1 MRTLK
6 GEAMESYNKDVLM
19 KKFMAAHNAG
29 DTKNAKLLKNMIVK
43 QESGKTPKPKSW
55 ELKDGGLR
63 FDKLNENENY
73 IKDLKKVHKFLRG
86 EDWTGSN
93 EDLIED
99 SFEYLNSTFNN
110 ELSLIGTTNDI
121 RKMDDDTK
129 ASMNNVFNTYNNT
142 NITGEGSRPL
152 IEQVKDAA
160 SLLWAPSTYVGGRF
174 IAGGA
179 MHVGAKAGIK
189 KLLASATSSV
199 PKRSGLIAGGIVGG
213 HDAGIQL
220 GVEGQLDENKEFD
233 WQRAALSTGMGLGLG
248 AAAPIAI
255 KGAGKL
261 ISGTGQVAT
270 AGAKAITSPIQTA
283 QALKGAAIKTGGG
296 GEAAR
301 EGVAR
306 EAKEILDN
314 AVGTGGKEEAAAG
327 LNDNLNN
334 VINKGKTKFTKQY
347 DELGEIKVTQEQIKK
362 LVKNLHNKPGVSKIG
377 NLQNTVD
384 AMVGKEL
391 TPTQALRKI
400 RSTLGKES
408 NRAARGVGPNISSD
422 QVLSNFYKQ
431 SRNLFNNAA
440 KKAGKG
446 SKARQLDKD
455 YSDFLRIRA
464 DRTIINATED
474 SSAATRKLVNTISS
488 KDPHKVDEFIKQM
501 DELGRLSGDAKFG
514 RAQKENL
521 QMALHE
527 HLFTGTNAAPLKRF
541 LGDKSGIKVLQKV
554 YGDVLDKEA
563 WQGYANILEN
573 ASDHGGLGVL
583 MTRIL
588 AGGAGAFTGGPFG
601 AVGGYVA
608 VNALMKS
615 KAFQRQAM
623 KVFSNSPEKKEKGL
637 GAIAK
642 FMESKGIDAASRK
655 KIMDLL
661 VGSATIGSSVAAVKD
676 ATLPET
682 EMVKQKLKD
691 FDPSISQYF
700 E

>member
-63 FDKLNENENY
+63 FDKLNENEDY
-73 IKDLKKVHKFLRG
+73 IKDLKKVHKQLRG
-86 EDWTGSN
+86 EDWTGNN

-99 SFEYLNSTFNN
+99 SFEYFNSTLNN

-129 ASMNNVFNTYNNT
+129 ASMSNVFNIYNNT

-152 IEQVKDAA
+152 LEQAKDAA
-160 SLLWAPSTYVGGRF
+160 SLLWAPSTYAGGKF

-189 KLLASATSSV
+189 KLLAGSV
-199 PKRSGLIAGGIVGG
+199 AKRSGLVAGGIVGA
-213 HDAGIQL
+213 HDALTQV
-220 GVEGQLDENKEFD
+220 GVEGQLDEDKEFD

-301 EGVAR
+301 EGVVR

-334 VINKGKTKFTKQY
+334 VISKGKAKFTKQY
-347 DELGEIKVTQEQIKK
+347 DELGEIKVTQAQIKK
-362 LVKNLHNKPGVSKIG
+362 LVKDLHAKPGVSKIG
-377 NLQNTVD
+377 NLQNTID

-408 NRAARGVGPNISSD
+408 NRASRGVGPNISSD
-422 QVLSNFYKQ
+422 QVLNNFYKQ
-431 SRNLFNNAA
+431 SRNLFTTSA

-446 SKARQLDKD
+446 TKARQLDKD

-488 KDPHKVDEFIKQM
+488 KDPHKVDEFIDQM
-501 DELGRLSGDAKFG
+501 NQLGRLSGDAQFG

-554 YGDVLDKEA
+554 YGDVLDKQA
-563 WQGYANILEN
+563 WQGYADILEN
-573 ASDHGGLGVL
+573 SADHGGLGVL

-588 AGGAGAFTGGPFG
+588 AGGAGAFASGPFG

-615 KAFQRQAM
+615 KAFQKQAM
-623 KVFSNSPEKKEKGL
+623 KVFSNNPKKKKQGL

-642 FMESKGIDAASRK
+642 FMEAKGIDGPTRK
-655 KIMDLL
+655 KIQDLL

-682 EMVKQKLKD
+682 EMVKQKLKN

>member
-1 MRTLK
+1 MAEYSIKEL
-6 GEAMESYNKDVLM
+6 EQ
-19 KKFMAAHNAG
+19 KFMNAHNAG
-29 DTKNAKLLKNMIVK
+29 DTKAAKLLKNMIIK
-43 QESGKTPKPKSW
+43 QESGNTPKPKSW

-63 FDKLNENENY
+63 FDKLNENEDY

-86 EDWTGSN
+86 EDWTGGN

-110 ELSLIGTTNDI
+110 ELSLIGTANDI

-129 ASMNNVFNTYNNT
+129 TSMNNVFNTYNNT

-152 IEQVKDAA
+152 IEQAKDAA
-160 SLLWAPSTYVGGRF
+160 SLLWAPSTYVGGKF

-179 MHVGAKAGIK
+179 MHVGAKTGIK

-199 PKRSGLIAGGIVGG
+199 AKRSGLVAGAIVGG
-213 HDAGIQL
+213 TDAGIQL
-220 GVEGQLDENKEFD
+220 GVEGQLDEEKEFD
-233 WQRAALSTGMGLGLG
+233 WKRAALSTGMGLGLG
-248 AAAPIAI
+248 AAAPVAI
-255 KGAGKL
+255 KGVGKL
-261 ISGTGQVAT
+261 ISGTGQAVT
-270 AGAKAITSPIQTA
+270 GTAKAIASPIQSA
-283 QALKGAAIKTGGG
+283 QTLKGAAIKTAGG

-314 AVGTGGKEEAAAG
+314 AVGTGGKEEAASG
-327 LNDNLNN
+327 LNDNLNR
-334 VINKGKTKFTKQY
+334 VISKGKIKFTKQY
-347 DELGEIKVTQEQIKK
+347 DELGEIKVTQAQIKN
-362 LVKNLHNKPGVSKIG
+362 LVKSLHAKPGVSKIG
-377 NLQNTVD
+377 NLQNTID

-408 NRAARGVGPNISSD
+408 NRALRGVGPNISSD
-422 QVLSNFYKQ
+422 QVLNNFYKQ
-431 SRNLFNNAA
+431 SRNLFTASA

-446 SKARQLDKD
+446 NAAKKLDKD

-554 YGDVLDKEA
+554 YGDVMDKQA
-563 WQGYANILEN
+563 WQGYADILEN
-573 ASDHGGLGVL
+573 AADHGGLGVL

-588 AGGAGAFTGGPFG
+588 AGGAGAYTSGPFG

-608 VNALMKS
+608 INALMKS

-623 KVFSNSPEKKEKGL
+623 KVFSNNPKKKTQGL

-642 FMESKGIDAASRK
+642 IMESKGIDGPTRK
-655 KIMDLL
+655 KIQDLL
-661 VGSATIGSSVAAVKD
+661 VGSATIGGSVYATKD
-676 ATLPET
+676 VTDT

>member
-63 FDKLNENENY
+63 FDKLNENEDY
-73 IKDLKKVHKFLRG
+73 IKDLKKVHKQLRG
-86 EDWTGSN
+86 EDWTGNN

-99 SFEYLNSTFNN
+99 SFEYFNSTLNN

-129 ASMNNVFNTYNNT
+129 ASMSNVFNIYNNT

-152 IEQVKDAA
+152 LEQAKDAA
-160 SLLWAPSTYVGGRF
+160 SLLWAPSTYAGGKF

-189 KLLASATSSV
+189 KLLAGSV
-199 PKRSGLIAGGIVGG
+199 AKRSGLVAGGIVGA
-213 HDAGIQL
+213 HDALTQV
-220 GVEGQLDENKEFD
+220 GVEGQLDEDKEFD

-301 EGVAR
+301 EGVVR

-334 VINKGKTKFTKQY
+334 VISKGKAKFTKQY
-347 DELGEIKVTQEQIKK
+347 DELGEIKVTQAQIKK
-362 LVKNLHNKPGVSKIG
+362 LVKDLHAKPGVSKIG
-377 NLQNTVD
+377 NLQNTID

-408 NRAARGVGPNISSD
+408 NRASRGVGPNISSD
-422 QVLSNFYKQ
+422 QVLNNFYKQ
-431 SRNLFNNAA
+431 SRNLFTTSA

-446 SKARQLDKD
+446 TKARQLDKD

-488 KDPHKVDEFIKQM
+488 KDPHKVDEFIDQM
-501 DELGRLSGDAKFG
+501 NQLGRLSGDAKFG

-554 YGDVLDKEA
+554 YGDVLDKQA
-563 WQGYANILEN
+563 WQGYADILEN
-573 ASDHGGLGVL
+573 SADHGGLGVL

-615 KAFQRQAM
+615 KAFQKQAM
-623 KVFSNSPEKKEKGL
+623 KVFSNNPKKKKQGL

-642 FMESKGIDAASRK
+642 FMEAKGIDGPTRK
-655 KIMDLL
+655 KIQDLL

-682 EMVKQKLKD
+682 EMVKQKLKN

>member
-1 MRTLK
+1 MAEYSIKEL
-6 GEAMESYNKDVLM
+6 EQ
-19 KKFMAAHNAG
+19 KFMNAHNAG
-29 DTKNAKLLKNMIVK
+29 DTKAAKLLKNMIVS

-63 FDKLNENENY
+63 FDKLNENESY
-73 IKDLKKVHKFLRG
+73 IKDLKKVHKHLRG

-99 SFEYLNSTFNN
+99 SFEYWNSTLNN
-110 ELSLIGTTNDI
+110 ELSLAGTTKDI
-121 RKMDDDTK
+121 FGMDDNIK

-152 IEQVKDAA
+152 IEQAKDAA
-160 SLLWAPSTYVGGRF
+160 SLLWAPSTYFGGKF

-179 MHVGAKAGIK
+179 MRMGAQQGIK
-189 KLLASATSSV
+189 KLLAGSV
-199 PKRSGLIAGGIVGG
+199 AKRSGLVAGGIVGA
-213 HDAGIQL
+213 HDALTQV
-220 GVEGQLDENKEFD
+220 GVEGQLDEDKEFD
-233 WQRAALSTGMGLGLG
+233 WKRAAISTGMGVGLG

-255 KGAGKL
+255 KGASKL
-261 ISGTGQVAT
+261 ISGTGQAVT

-301 EGVAR
+301 EGVVR

-334 VINKGKTKFTKQY
+334 VISKGKAKFTKQY
-347 DELGEIKVTQEQIKK
+347 DELGEIKVTQAQIKK
-362 LVKNLHNKPGVSKIG
+362 LVKDLHAKPGVSKIG
-377 NLQNTVD
+377 NLQNTID

-408 NRAARGVGPNISSD
+408 NRASRGVGPNISSD
-422 QVLSNFYKQ
+422 QVLNNFYKQ
-431 SRNLFNNAA
+431 SRNLFTTSA

-446 SKARQLDKD
+446 TKARQLDKD

-488 KDPHKVDEFIKQM
+488 KDPHKVDEFIDQM
-501 DELGRLSGDAKFG
+501 NQLGRLSGDAQFG

-554 YGDVLDKEA
+554 YGDVLDKQA
-563 WQGYANILEN
+563 WQGYADILEN
-573 ASDHGGLGVL
+573 SADHGGLGVL

-615 KAFQRQAM
+615 KAFQKQAM
-623 KVFSNSPEKKEKGL
+623 KVFSNNPKKKEQGL

-642 FMESKGIDAASRK
+642 FMEAKGIDGPTRK
-655 KIMDLL
+655 KIQDLL

-682 EMVKQKLKD
+682 EMVKQKLKN

>member
-1 MRTLK
+1 MAEYSIKEL
-6 GEAMESYNKDVLM
+6 EQ
-19 KKFMAAHNAG
+19 KFMNAHNAG
-29 DTKNAKLLKNMIVK
+29 DTKAAKLLKDMIVS
-43 QESGKTPKPKSW
+43 QESGSAPKAKSW

-63 FDKLNENENY
+63 FDKLQENESY
-73 IKDLKKVHKFLRG
+73 ISDLKKVHKTLRG
-86 EDWTGSN
+86 NDWDGSD
-93 EDLIED
+93 EELIED
-99 SFEYLNSTFNN
+99 SFEYFNSTLNN
-110 ELSLIGTTNDI
+110 ELSLAGTTADI
-121 RKMDDDTK
+121 YKMDDDSK
-129 ASMNNVFNTYNNT
+129 AAMGNVFNIYNNT

-152 IEQVKDAA
+152 WEQVKDAG
-160 SLLWAPSTYVGGRF
+160 SLLWAPTTYIGGKF

-179 MHVGAKAGIK
+179 MHMGAKQGIK
-189 KLLASATSSV
+189 KLLAGSV
-199 PKRSGLIAGGIVGG
+199 AKRSGLVAGGIVGV

-220 GVEGQLDENKEFD
+220 GVEGKLDKDKEFD
-233 WQRAALSTGMGLGLG
+233 WKRAALSTGMGLGLG

-261 ISGTGQVAT
+261 ISGTGKAVT
-270 AGAKAITSPIQTA
+270 GTAKAIAHPIQSV

-306 EAKEILDN
+306 EAKEILDDT
-314 AVGTGGKEEAAAG
+314 VGTGGKEEAAAG

-334 VINKGKTKFTKQY
+334 VISKGKTKFTKQY
-347 DELGEIKVTQEQIKK
+347 DELGEIKVTQAQIKK
-362 LVKNLHNKPGVSKIG
+362 LVNNLHAKPGVAKIG
-377 NLQNTVD
+377 NLENTIE
-384 AMVGKEL
+384 AMIGKQL

-408 NRAARGVGPNISSD
+408 NRALRGVGPNISSD
-422 QVLSNFYKQ
+422 QVLNSFYKQ
-431 SRNLFNNAA
+431 SRNLFTASA

-446 SKARQLDKD
+446 NVAKKLDKD

-474 SSAATRKLVNTISS
+474 SSAATRKLVSAISS
-488 KDPHKVDEFIKQM
+488 KDPHKVDEFINQM
-501 DELGRLSGDAKFG
+501 NKLGRLSGDANFG
-514 RAQKENL
+514 KAQRQNL

-554 YGDVLDKEA
+554 YGDVMDKQA
-563 WQGYANILEN
+563 WQGYADILEN
-573 ASDHGGLGVL
+573 AADHGGLGVL

-608 VNALMKS
+608 INALMKS
-615 KAFQRQAM
+615 KAFQKQAM
-623 KVFSNSPEKKEKGL
+623 KVFSNNPKKKEQGL

-642 FMESKGIDAASRK
+642 FMESKGIDGATRK

-661 VGSATIGSSVAAVKD
+661 IGSATIGGSVYASKD
-676 ATLPET
+676 SMNAEIAK
-682 EMVKQKLKD
+682 EGLKNLE
-691 FDPSISQYF
+691 PSISQYF

>member
-1 MRTLK
+1 MAEYSIKEL
-6 GEAMESYNKDVLM
+6 EQ
-19 KKFMAAHNAG
+19 KFMNAHNAG
-29 DTKNAKLLKNMIVK
+29 DTKAAKLLKNMIVS

-63 FDKLNENENY
+63 FDKLNENESY
-73 IKDLKKVHKFLRG
+73 IKDLKKVHKHLRG

-99 SFEYLNSTFNN
+99 SFEYWNSTLNN
-110 ELSLIGTTNDI
+110 ELSLAGTTKDI
-121 RKMDDDTK
+121 FGMDDDIK
-129 ASMNNVFNTYNNT
+129 ASMNNVFSTYNNT

-152 IEQVKDAA
+152 IEQAKDAA
-160 SLLWAPSTYVGGRF
+160 SLLWAPSTYFGGKF

-179 MHVGAKAGIK
+179 MRMGAQQGIK
-189 KLLASATSSV
+189 KLLAGSV
-199 PKRSGLIAGGIVGG
+199 AKRSGLVAGGIVGA
-213 HDAGIQL
+213 HDALTQV
-220 GVEGQLDENKEFD
+220 GVEGQLDEDKEFD
-233 WQRAALSTGMGLGLG
+233 WKRAAISTGMGVGLG

-255 KGAGKL
+255 KGASKL
-261 ISGTGQVAT
+261 ISGTGQAVT

-301 EGVAR
+301 EGVVR

-334 VINKGKTKFTKQY
+334 VISKGKAKFTKQY
-347 DELGEIKVTQEQIKK
+347 DELGEIKVTQAQIKK
-362 LVKNLHNKPGVSKIG
+362 LVKDLHAKPGVSKIG
-377 NLQNTVD
+377 NLQNTID

-408 NRAARGVGPNISSD
+408 NRASRGVGPNISSD
-422 QVLSNFYKQ
+422 QVLNNFYKQ
-431 SRNLFNNAA
+431 SRNLFTTSA

-446 SKARQLDKD
+446 TKARQLDKD

-488 KDPHKVDEFIKQM
+488 KDPHKVDEFIDQM
-501 DELGRLSGDAKFG
+501 NQLGRLSGDAKFG

-554 YGDVLDKEA
+554 YGDVLDKQA
-563 WQGYANILEN
+563 WQGYADILEN
-573 ASDHGGLGVL
+573 SADHGGLGVL

-615 KAFQRQAM
+615 KAFQKQAM
-623 KVFSNSPEKKEKGL
+623 KVFSNNPKKKEQGL

-642 FMESKGIDAASRK
+642 FMEAKGIDGPTRK
-655 KIMDLL
+655 KIQDLL

-682 EMVKQKLKD
+682 EMVKQKLKN

>member
-1 MRTLK
+1 MAEYTIKEL
-6 GEAMESYNKDVLM
+6 EQ
-19 KKFMAAHNAG
+19 KFMNAHNAG
-29 DTKNAKLLKNMIVK
+29 DTKAAKLLKDMIVS
-43 QESGKTPKPKSW
+43 QESGKTPKLKSW
-55 ELKDGGLR
+55 ERKDGGLR
-63 FDKLNENENY
+63 FDKLQDNDEY
-73 IKDLKKVHKFLRG
+73 VSDLKKVHRALKYK
-86 EDWTGSN
+86 DWEGSD

-99 SFEYLNSTFNN
+99 SFEYLNASFNN
-110 ELSLIGTTNDI
+110 ELKLISTIDDI

-129 ASMNNVFNTYNNT
+129 AAMNNVFNTYNNT
-142 NITGEGSRPL
+142 TITGEGSRPL
-152 IEQVKDAA
+152 WEQAKDASA
-160 SLLWAPSTYVGGRF
+160 LLWAPSTYVGGKF

-199 PKRSGLIAGGIVGG
+199 PKRSGLIAGGIVGA

-220 GVEGQLDENKEFD
+220 GVEGKLDEDKEFD
-233 WQRAALSTGMGLGLG
+233 WKRAALSTGMGLGLG
-248 AAAPIAI
+248 AAAPVAI

-261 ISGTGQVAT
+261 ISGTGKAVTGT
-270 AGAKAITSPIQTA
+270 AKTIAHPIKSV

-306 EAKEILDN
+306 EAKEILDD

-327 LNDNLNN
+327 LNDNLIN
-334 VINKGKTKFTKQY
+334 VISKGKNKFTKQY
-347 DELGEIKVTQEQIKK
+347 DELGEIKVTQAQVKK
-362 LVKNLHNKPGVSKIG
+362 LVNDLHAKPGVAKIG
-377 NLQNTVD
+377 NLINTVE
-384 AMVGKEL
+384 AMVGKQL
-391 TPTQALRKI
+391 TPTQALRKV

-408 NRAARGVGPNISSD
+408 NRALRGVGPNISSD

-431 SRNLFNNAA
+431 SRNLFTASA

-446 SKARQLDKD
+446 TVAKKLDKD

-474 SSAATRKLVNTISS
+474 SSAATRKLVSAISS
-488 KDPHKVDEFIKQM
+488 KDPHKVDEFINQM
-501 DELGRLSGDAKFG
+501 NKLGRLSGDANFG
-514 RAQKENL
+514 KAQKQNL

-527 HLFTGTNAAPLKRF
+527 HLFTGQNAAPLKRF

-554 YGDVLDKEA
+554 YGDVMDKQA
-563 WQGYANILEN
+563 WQGYADILEN
-573 ASDHGGLGVL
+573 AADHGGLGVL

-588 AGGAGAFTGGPFG
+588 AGGGGGFLTGGPFG

-608 VNALMKS
+608 INALMKS
-615 KAFQRQAM
+615 KVFQRQAM
-623 KVFSNSPEKKEKGL
+623 KVFSNNPKKKEQGL

-642 FMESKGIDAASRK
+642 FMESKGMDGTTRK
-655 KIMDLL
+655 YIMDLL
-661 VGSATIGSSVAAVKD
+661 VGSATIGGSAYVAKD
-676 ATLPET
+676 TTNAEIAK
-682 EMVKQKLKD
+682 EALKGL
-691 FDPSISQYF
+691 DPSISQYF

>member
-1 MRTLK
+1 MAEYSIKEL
-6 GEAMESYNKDVLM
+6 EQ
-19 KKFMAAHNAG
+19 KFMNAHNAG
-29 DTKNAKLLKNMIVK
+29 DTKAAKLLKNMIVS

-63 FDKLNENENY
+63 FDKLNENESY
-73 IKDLKKVHKFLRG
+73 IKDLKKVHKHLRG

-99 SFEYLNSTFNN
+99 SFEYWNSTLNN
-110 ELSLIGTTNDI
+110 ELSLAGTTKDI
-121 RKMDDDTK
+121 FGMDDDIK
-129 ASMNNVFNTYNNT
+129 ASMNNVFSTYNNT

-152 IEQVKDAA
+152 IEQAKDAA
-160 SLLWAPSTYVGGRF
+160 SLLWAPSTYFGGKF

-179 MHVGAKAGIK
+179 MRMGAQQGIK
-189 KLLASATSSV
+189 KLLAGSV
-199 PKRSGLIAGGIVGG
+199 AKRSGLVAGGIVGA
-213 HDAGIQL
+213 HDALTQV
-220 GVEGQLDENKEFD
+220 GVEGQLDEDKEFD
-233 WQRAALSTGMGLGLG
+233 WKRAAISTGMGVGLG

-255 KGAGKL
+255 KGASKL
-261 ISGTGQVAT
+261 ISGTGQAVT

-301 EGVAR
+301 EGVVR

-334 VINKGKTKFTKQY
+334 VISKGKAKFTKQY
-347 DELGEIKVTQEQIKK
+347 DELGEIKVTQAQIKK
-362 LVKNLHNKPGVSKIG
+362 LVKDLHAKPGVSKIG
-377 NLQNTVD
+377 NLQNTID

-408 NRAARGVGPNISSD
+408 NRASRGVGPNISSD
-422 QVLSNFYKQ
+422 QVLNNFYKQ
-431 SRNLFNNAA
+431 SRNLFTTSA

-446 SKARQLDKD
+446 TKARQLDKD

-488 KDPHKVDEFIKQM
+488 KDPHKVDEFIDQM
-501 DELGRLSGDAKFG
+501 NQLGRLSGDAQFG

-554 YGDVLDKEA
+554 YGDVLDKQA
-563 WQGYANILEN
+563 WQGYADILEN
-573 ASDHGGLGVL
+573 SADHGGLGVL

-615 KAFQRQAM
+615 KAFQKQAM
-623 KVFSNSPEKKEKGL
+623 KVFSNNPKKKEQGL

-642 FMESKGIDAASRK
+642 FMEAKGIDGPTRK
-655 KIMDLL
+655 KIQDLL

-682 EMVKQKLKD
+682 EMVKQKLKN

>member
-1 MRTLK
+1 MAEYSIKEL
-6 GEAMESYNKDVLM
+6 EQ
-19 KKFMAAHNAG
+19 KFMNAHNAG
-29 DTKNAKLLKNMIVK
+29 DTKAAKLLKNMIVS

-63 FDKLNENENY
+63 FDKLNENESY
-73 IKDLKKVHKFLRG
+73 IKDLKKVHKHLRG

-99 SFEYLNSTFNN
+99 SFEYWNSTLNN
-110 ELSLIGTTNDI
+110 ELSLAGTTKDI
-121 RKMDDDTK
+121 FGMDDDIK
-129 ASMNNVFNTYNNT
+129 ASMNNVFSTYNNT

-152 IEQVKDAA
+152 IEQAKDAA
-160 SLLWAPSTYVGGRF
+160 SLLWAPSTYFGGKF

-179 MHVGAKAGIK
+179 MRMGAQQGIK
-189 KLLASATSSV
+189 KLLAGSV
-199 PKRSGLIAGGIVGG
+199 AKRSGLVAGGIVGA
-213 HDAGIQL
+213 HDALTQV
-220 GVEGQLDENKEFD
+220 GVEGQLDEDKEFD
-233 WQRAALSTGMGLGLG
+233 WKRAAISTGMGVGLG

-255 KGAGKL
+255 KGASKL
-261 ISGTGQVAT
+261 ISGTGQAVT

-301 EGVAR
+301 EGVVR

-334 VINKGKTKFTKQY
+334 VISKGKAKFTKQY
-347 DELGEIKVTQEQIKK
+347 DELGEIKVTQAQIKK
-362 LVKNLHNKPGVSKIG
+362 LVKDLHAKPGVSKIG
-377 NLQNTVD
+377 NLQNTID
-384 AMVGKEL
+384 AMAGKEL

-408 NRAARGVGPNISSD
+408 NRASRGVGPNISSD
-422 QVLSNFYKQ
+422 QVLNNFYKQ
-431 SRNLFNNAA
+431 SRNLFTTSA

-446 SKARQLDKD
+446 TKARQLDKD

-488 KDPHKVDEFIKQM
+488 KDPHKVDEFIDQM
-501 DELGRLSGDAKFG
+501 NQLGRLSGDAKFG

-554 YGDVLDKEA
+554 YGDVLDKQA
-563 WQGYANILEN
+563 WQGYADILEN
-573 ASDHGGLGVL
+573 SADHGGLGVL

-615 KAFQRQAM
+615 KAFQKQAM
-623 KVFSNSPEKKEKGL
+623 KVFSNNPKKKEQGL

-642 FMESKGIDAASRK
+642 FMEAKGIDGPTRK
-655 KIMDLL
+655 KIQDLL

-682 EMVKQKLKD
+682 EMVKQKLKN

>member
-1 MRTLK
+1 MAEYSIKEL
-6 GEAMESYNKDVLM
+6 EQ
-19 KKFMAAHNAG
+19 KFMNAHNAG
-29 DTKNAKLLKNMIVK
+29 DTKAAKLLKDMIVS
-43 QESGKTPKPKSW
+43 QEPGKTPKAKSW
-55 ELKDGGLR
+55 ELSDGGLR
-63 FDKLNENENY
+63 FDKLQENESY
-73 IKDLKKVHKFLRG
+73 VSDLKKVHKALRG
-86 EDWTGSN
+86 NDWDGSD
-93 EDLIED
+93 EELIED
-99 SFEYLNSTFNN
+99 SFEYFNSTLNN
-110 ELSLIGTTNDI
+110 ELSLAGTTKDI
-121 RKMDDDTK
+121 FDMDDDTK

-152 IEQVKDAA
+152 LEQAKDAA
-160 SLLWAPSTYVGGRF
+160 SLLWAPSTYFGGKF

-179 MHVGAKAGIK
+179 MHVGAKQGIK
-189 KLLASATSSV
+189 KLLSGSV
-199 PKRSGLIAGGIVGG
+199 AKRSGLVAGGIVGV

-220 GVEGQLDENKEFD
+220 GVEGQLDEDKEFD
-233 WQRAALSTGMGLGLG
+233 WKRAALSTGMGLTLG
-248 AAAPIAI
+248 AAAPLAI

-261 ISGTGQVAT
+261 ISGTGKAVT
-270 AGAKAITSPIQTA
+270 GTAKAIASPIQSV

-314 AVGTGGKEEAAAG
+314 AVGTGGKEEAASG
-327 LNDNLNN
+327 LNDNLNR
-334 VINKGKTKFTKQY
+334 VISKGKIRFTKKY
-347 DELGEIKVTQEQIKK
+347 DELGEIKVTQTQIKK
-362 LVKNLHNKPGVSKIG
+362 LVKDLHAKPGVSKIG
-377 NLQNTVD
+377 NLQNTID

-408 NRAARGVGPNISSD
+408 NRALRGVGPNISSD
-422 QVLSNFYKQ
+422 QVLNNFYKQ
-431 SRNLFNNAA
+431 SRNLFTASA

-446 SKARQLDKD
+446 NAAKKLDKD

-501 DELGRLSGDAKFG
+501 DKLGTLSGDAAFG
-514 RAQKENL
+514 KAQKANL

-541 LGDKSGIKVLQKV
+541 LGDKSGVKVLQKV
-554 YGDVLDKEA
+554 YGDVMDKQA
-563 WQGYANILEN
+563 WQGYADILEN
-573 ASDHGGLGVL
+573 AADHGGLGVL

-608 VNALMKS
+608 INALMKS

-623 KVFSNSPEKKEKGL
+623 KVFSNNPKKKEQGL

-642 FMESKGIDAASRK
+642 IMESKGIDGPTRK
-655 KIMDLL
+655 KIQDLL
-661 VGSATIGSSVAAVKD
+661 VGSATIGGLGYTAKD
-676 ATLPET
+676 ATDT
-682 EMVKQKLKD
+682 EMVKQGLKSL
-691 FDPSISQYF
+691 DPSISQYF

>member
-1 MRTLK
+1 MAEYTIKEL
-6 GEAMESYNKDVLM
+6 EQ
-19 KKFMAAHNAG
+19 KFMNAHNAG
-29 DTKNAKLLKNMIVK
+29 DTKAAKLLKDMIVS
-43 QESGKTPKPKSW
+43 QESGKTPKLKSW
-55 ELKDGGLR
+55 ERKDGGLR
-63 FDKLNENENY
+63 FDKLQENDEY
-73 IKDLKKVHKFLRG
+73 VSDLKKVHRAIKYK
-86 EDWTGSN
+86 DWEGSD

-99 SFEYLNSTFNN
+99 SFEYLNASFNN
-110 ELSLIGTTNDI
+110 ELKLLSTIGDI
-121 RKMDDDTK
+121 NKMDDDTK
-129 ASMNNVFNTYNNT
+129 AAMNNVFNTYNNT
-142 NITGEGSRPL
+142 TITGEGSRPMW
-152 IEQVKDAA
+152 EKVKDASA
-160 SLLWAPSTYVGGRF
+160 LLWAPSTYVGGKF

-213 HDAGIQL
+213 HDTGIQL
-220 GVEGQLDENKEFD
+220 GLEGKLDEDKEFD
-233 WQRAALSTGMGLGLG
+233 WKRAALSTGMGLGLG
-248 AAAPIAI
+248 AAAPVAI

-261 ISGTGQVAT
+261 ISGTGKAVTGT
-270 AGAKAITSPIQTA
+270 AKTIAHPIQSV
-283 QALKGAAIKTGGG
+283 QALKGAVIKTGGG

-306 EAKEILDN
+306 EAKEILDD

-327 LNDNLNN
+327 LNDNLNS
-334 VINKGKTKFTKQY
+334 VIVKGKAKFTTEY
-347 DELGEIKVTQEQIKK
+347 DDLGEIKVTKAQVKK
-362 LVKNLHNKPGVSKIG
+362 LVDDLHSKPGVAKIG
-377 NLQNTVD
+377 NLINTVE
-384 AMVGKEL
+384 AMVGKPKGKNIQL
-391 TPTQALRKI
+391 TPTQALRKV

-408 NRAARGVGPNISSD
+408 NRALRGVGPNISSD

-431 SRNLFNNAA
+431 SRNLFTASA

-446 SKARQLDKD
+446 TVAKKLDKD

-474 SSAATRKLVNTISS
+474 SSAATRKLVSAISS
-488 KDPHKVDEFIKQM
+488 KDPHKVDEFINQM
-501 DELGRLSGDAKFG
+501 NKLGRLSGDANFG
-514 RAQKENL
+514 KAQKQNL

-527 HLFTGTNAAPLKRF
+527 HLFTGQNAAPLKRF

-554 YGDVLDKEA
+554 YGDVMDKQA
-563 WQGYANILEN
+563 WQGYADILEN
-573 ASDHGGLGVL
+573 AADHGGLGVL

-588 AGGAGAFTGGPFG
+588 AGGGGGFLTGGPFG

-608 VNALMKS
+608 INALMKS
-615 KAFQRQAM
+615 KVFQKQAM
-623 KVFSNSPEKKEKGL
+623 KVFSNNPKKQEQGL

-642 FMESKGIDAASRK
+642 FMESKGIDATARK

-661 VGSATIGSSVAAVKD
+661 VGSATIGGSAYVAKD
-676 ATLPET
+676 TTNAEIAK
-682 EMVKQKLKD
+682 EALKN

>member
-1 MRTLK
+1 MAEYSIKEL
-6 GEAMESYNKDVLM
+6 EQ
-19 KKFMAAHNAG
+19 KFMNAHNAG
-29 DTKNAKLLKNMIVK
+29 DTKAAKLLKNMIVS

-63 FDKLNENENY
+63 FDKLNENESY
-73 IKDLKKVHKFLRG
+73 IKDLKKVHKHLRG

-99 SFEYLNSTFNN
+99 SFEYWNSTLNN
-110 ELSLIGTTNDI
+110 ELSLAGTTKDI
-121 RKMDDDTK
+121 FGMDDDIK
-129 ASMNNVFNTYNNT
+129 ASMNNVFSTYNNT

-152 IEQVKDAA
+152 IEQAKDAA
-160 SLLWAPSTYVGGRF
+160 SLLWAPSTYFGGKF

-179 MHVGAKAGIK
+179 MRMGAQQGIK
-189 KLLASATSSV
+189 KLLAGSV
-199 PKRSGLIAGGIVGG
+199 AKRSGLVAGGIVGA
-213 HDAGIQL
+213 HDALTQV
-220 GVEGQLDENKEFD
+220 GVEGQLDEDKEFD
-233 WQRAALSTGMGLGLG
+233 WKRAAISTGMGVGLG

-255 KGAGKL
+255 KGASKL
-261 ISGTGQVAT
+261 ISGTGQAVT

-301 EGVAR
+301 EGVVR

-334 VINKGKTKFTKQY
+334 VISKGKAKFTKQY
-347 DELGEIKVTQEQIKK
+347 DELGEIKVTQAQIKK
-362 LVKNLHNKPGVSKIG
+362 LVKDLHAKPGVSKIG
-377 NLQNTVD
+377 NLQNTID
-384 AMVGKEL
+384 AMAGKEL

-408 NRAARGVGPNISSD
+408 NRASRGVGPNISSD
-422 QVLSNFYKQ
+422 QVLNNFYKQ
-431 SRNLFNNAA
+431 SRNLFTTSA

-446 SKARQLDKD
+446 TKARQLDKD

-488 KDPHKVDEFIKQM
+488 KDPHKVDEFIDQM
-501 DELGRLSGDAKFG
+501 NQLGRLSGDAQFG

-554 YGDVLDKEA
+554 YGDVLDKQA
-563 WQGYANILEN
+563 WQGYADILEN
-573 ASDHGGLGVL
+573 SADHGGLGVL

-615 KAFQRQAM
+615 KAFQKQAM
-623 KVFSNSPEKKEKGL
+623 KVFSNNPKKKEQGL

-642 FMESKGIDAASRK
+642 FMEAKGIDGPTRK
-655 KIMDLL
+655 KIQDLL

-682 EMVKQKLKD
+682 EMVKQKLKN

>member
-1 MRTLK
+1 MAEYSIKEL
-6 GEAMESYNKDVLM
+6 EQ
-19 KKFMAAHNAG
+19 KFMNAHNAG
-29 DTKNAKLLKNMIVK
+29 DTKAAKLLKNMIVS

-63 FDKLNENENY
+63 FDKLNENESY
-73 IKDLKKVHKFLRG
+73 IKDLKKVHKHLRG
-86 EDWTGSN
+86 EEWTGSN

-99 SFEYLNSTFNN
+99 SFEYWNSTLNN
-110 ELSLIGTTNDI
+110 ELSLAGTTKDI
-121 RKMDDDTK
+121 FGMDDDTK
-129 ASMNNVFNTYNNT
+129 SAMNNVFNTYNNT

-152 IEQVKDAA
+152 LEQAKDAA
-160 SLLWAPSTYVGGRF
+160 SLLWAPSTYFGGKF

-179 MHVGAKAGIK
+179 MRMGAQQGIK
-189 KLLASATSSV
+189 KLLSGTAA
-199 PKRSGLIAGGIVGG
+199 RSGVVAGGIVGA

-220 GVEGQLDENKEFD
+220 GVEGQLDKDKEFD
-233 WQRAALSTGMGLGLG
+233 WKRAAISTGMGVGLG
-248 AAAPIAI
+248 AAAPVAI
-255 KGAGKL
+255 KGGAKL
-261 ISGTGQVAT
+261 ISGTGKAVTGT
-270 AGAKAITSPIQTA
+270 AKGIAHPVQSA
-283 QALKGAAIKTGGG
+283 QALKGAAIKTAGG

-306 EAKEILDN
+306 EAKEILDS

-334 VINKGKTKFTKQY
+334 VISRGKAKFTREY
-347 DELGEIKVTQEQIKK
+347 DELGEIKVTQAQIKK
-362 LVKNLHNKPGVSKIG
+362 LVKDLHAKPGVAKIG
-377 NLQNTVD
+377 NLNQTIE

-408 NRAARGVGPNISSD
+408 NRASRGVGPNISSD
-422 QVLSNFYKQ
+422 QVLNNFYKQ
-431 SRNLFNNAA
+431 SRNLFTTSA

-446 SKARQLDKD
+446 NKAKQLDKD

-488 KDPHKVDEFIKQM
+488 KDPHKVDEFIEQM
-501 DELGRLSGDAKFG
+501 NKLGRLSGDTNFG
-514 RAQKENL
+514 KAQKQNL

-527 HLFTGTNAAPLKRF
+527 HLFTGQNAAPLKRF

-554 YGDVLDKEA
+554 YGDVLDKQA
-563 WQGYANILEN
+563 WQGYADILEN
-573 ASDHGGLGVL
+573 AADHGGLGVL

-608 VNALMKS
+608 INALMKS

-623 KVFSNSPEKKEKGL
+623 KVFSNNAKKKKQGL

-642 FMESKGIDAASRK
+642 LMEAKGIDGPTRK
-655 KIMDLL
+655 KIQDLL
-661 VGSATIGSSVAAVKD
+661 VGSATIGGSVYAAKD
-676 ATLPET
+676 TTNVEIANE
-682 EMVKQKLKD
+682 VLKNL
-691 FDPSISQYF
+691 DPSISQYF

>member
-1 MRTLK
+1 MAEYSIKEL
-6 GEAMESYNKDVLM
+6 EQ
-19 KKFMAAHNAG
+19 KFMNAHNAG
-29 DTKNAKLLKNMIVK
+29 DTKAAKLLKNMIVS

-63 FDKLNENENY
+63 FDKLNENESY
-73 IKDLKKVHKFLRG
+73 IKDLKKVHKHLRG

-99 SFEYLNSTFNN
+99 SFEYWNSTLNN
-110 ELSLIGTTNDI
+110 ELSLAGTTKDI
-121 RKMDDDTK
+121 FGMDDDIK

-152 IEQVKDAA
+152 IEQAKDAA
-160 SLLWAPSTYVGGRF
+160 SLLWAPSTYFGGKF

-179 MHVGAKAGIK
+179 MRMGAQQGIK
-189 KLLASATSSV
+189 KLLAGSV
-199 PKRSGLIAGGIVGG
+199 AKRSGLVAGGIVGA
-213 HDAGIQL
+213 HDALTQV
-220 GVEGQLDENKEFD
+220 GVEGQLDEDKEFD
-233 WQRAALSTGMGLGLG
+233 WKRAALSTGMGVGLG

-255 KGAGKL
+255 KGASKL
-261 ISGTGQVAT
+261 ISGTGQAVT

-301 EGVAR
+301 EGVVR

-334 VINKGKTKFTKQY
+334 VISKGKAKFTKQY
-347 DELGEIKVTQEQIKK
+347 DELGEIKVTQAQIKK
-362 LVKNLHNKPGVSKIG
+362 LVKDLHAKPGVSKIG
-377 NLQNTVD
+377 NLQNTID

-408 NRAARGVGPNISSD
+408 NRASRGVGPNISSD
-422 QVLSNFYKQ
+422 QVLNNFYKQ
-431 SRNLFNNAA
+431 SRNLFTTSA

-446 SKARQLDKD
+446 TKARQLDKD

-488 KDPHKVDEFIKQM
+488 KDPHKVDEFIDQM
-501 DELGRLSGDAKFG
+501 NQLGRLSGDAKFG

-554 YGDVLDKEA
+554 YGDVLDKQA
-563 WQGYANILEN
+563 WQGYADILEN
-573 ASDHGGLGVL
+573 SADHGGLGVL

-615 KAFQRQAM
+615 KAFQKQAM
-623 KVFSNSPEKKEKGL
+623 KVFSNNPKKKEQGL

-642 FMESKGIDAASRK
+642 FMEAKGIDGPTRK
-655 KIMDLL
+655 KIQDLL

-682 EMVKQKLKD
+682 EMVKQKLKN

>member
-63 FDKLNENENY
+63 FDKLNENEDY
-73 IKDLKKVHKFLRG
+73 IKDLKKVHKQLRG
-86 EDWTGSN
+86 EDWTGNN

-99 SFEYLNSTFNN
+99 SFEYFNSTLNN

-129 ASMNNVFNTYNNT
+129 ASMSNVFNIYNNT

-152 IEQVKDAA
+152 LEQAKDAA
-160 SLLWAPSTYVGGRF
+160 SLLWAPSTYAGGKF

-189 KLLASATSSV
+189 KLLAGSV
-199 PKRSGLIAGGIVGG
+199 AKRSGLVAGGIVGA
-213 HDAGIQL
+213 HDALTQV
-220 GVEGQLDENKEFD
+220 GVEGQLDEDKEFD

-301 EGVAR
+301 EGVVR

-334 VINKGKTKFTKQY
+334 VISKGKAKFTKQY
-347 DELGEIKVTQEQIKK
+347 DELGEIKVTQAQIKK
-362 LVKNLHNKPGVSKIG
+362 LVKDLHAKPGVSKIG
-377 NLQNTVD
+377 NLQNTID

-408 NRAARGVGPNISSD
+408 NRASRGVGPNISSD
-422 QVLSNFYKQ
+422 QVLNNFYKQ
-431 SRNLFNNAA
+431 SRNLFTTSA

-446 SKARQLDKD
+446 TKARQLDKD

-488 KDPHKVDEFIKQM
+488 KDPHKVDEFIDQM
-501 DELGRLSGDAKFG
+501 NQLGRLSGDAQFG

-554 YGDVLDKEA
+554 YGDVLDKQA
-563 WQGYANILEN
+563 WQGYADILEN
-573 ASDHGGLGVL
+573 SADHGGLGVL

-615 KAFQRQAM
+615 KAFQKQAM
-623 KVFSNSPEKKEKGL
+623 KVFSNNPKKKKQGL

-642 FMESKGIDAASRK
+642 FMEAKGIDGPTRK
-655 KIMDLL
+655 KIQDLL

-682 EMVKQKLKD
+682 EMVKQKLKN

>member
-1 MRTLK
+1 MAEYSIKEL
-6 GEAMESYNKDVLM
+6 EQ
-19 KKFMAAHNAG
+19 KFMNAHNAG
-29 DTKNAKLLKNMIVK
+29 DTKAAKLLKNMIVS

-63 FDKLNENENY
+63 FDKLNENESY
-73 IKDLKKVHKFLRG
+73 IKDLKKVHKHLRG

-99 SFEYLNSTFNN
+99 SFEYWNSTLNN
-110 ELSLIGTTNDI
+110 ELSLAGTTKDI
-121 RKMDDDTK
+121 FGMDDDIK

-152 IEQVKDAA
+152 IEQAKDAA
-160 SLLWAPSTYVGGRF
+160 SLLWAPSTYFGGKF

-179 MHVGAKAGIK
+179 MRMGAQQGIK
-189 KLLASATSSV
+189 KLLAGSV
-199 PKRSGLIAGGIVGG
+199 AKRSGLVAGGIVGA
-213 HDAGIQL
+213 HDALTQV
-220 GVEGQLDENKEFD
+220 GVEGQLDEDKEFD
-233 WQRAALSTGMGLGLG
+233 WKRAAISTGMGVGLG

-255 KGAGKL
+255 KGASKL
-261 ISGTGQVAT
+261 ISGTGQAVT

-301 EGVAR
+301 EGVVR

-334 VINKGKTKFTKQY
+334 VISKGKAKFTKQY
-347 DELGEIKVTQEQIKK
+347 DELGEIKVTQAQIKK
-362 LVKNLHNKPGVSKIG
+362 LVKDLHAKPGVSKIG
-377 NLQNTVD
+377 NLQNTID

-408 NRAARGVGPNISSD
+408 NRASRGVGPNISSD
-422 QVLSNFYKQ
+422 QVLNNFYKQ
-431 SRNLFNNAA
+431 SRNLFTTSA

-446 SKARQLDKD
+446 TKARQLDKD

-488 KDPHKVDEFIKQM
+488 KDPHKVDEFIDQM
-501 DELGRLSGDAKFG
+501 NQLGRLSGDAKFG

-554 YGDVLDKEA
+554 YGDVLDKQA
-563 WQGYANILEN
+563 WQGYADILEN
-573 ASDHGGLGVL
+573 SADHGGLGVL

-615 KAFQRQAM
+615 KAFQKQAM
-623 KVFSNSPEKKEKGL
+623 KVFSNNPKKKEQGL

-642 FMESKGIDAASRK
+642 FMEAKGIDGPTRK
-655 KIMDLL
+655 KIQDLL

-682 EMVKQKLKD
+682 EMVKQKLKN

>member
-1 MRTLK
+1 MAEYSIKEL
-6 GEAMESYNKDVLM
+6 EQ
-19 KKFMAAHNAG
+19 KFMNAHNAG
-29 DTKNAKLLKNMIVK
+29 DTKAAKLLKDMIVSQK
-43 QESGKTPKPKSW
+43 PGKAPKAKSW
-55 ELKDGGLR
+55 ELSDGGLR
-63 FDKLNENENY
+63 FDKLQENESY
-73 IKDLKKVHKFLRG
+73 VSDLKKVHRALRG
-86 EDWTGSN
+86 NDWDGSD
-93 EDLIED
+93 EELIED
-99 SFEYLNSTFNN
+99 SFEYFNSTLNN
-110 ELSLIGTTNDI
+110 ELSLAGTTKDI
-121 RKMDDDTK
+121 FDMDDDTK

-152 IEQVKDAA
+152 LEQAKDAA
-160 SLLWAPSTYVGGRF
+160 SLLWAPSTYFGGKF

-179 MHVGAKAGIK
+179 MHMGAKQGIK
-189 KLLASATSSV
+189 KLLSGSV
-199 PKRSGLIAGGIVGG
+199 AKRSGLVAGGIVGA

-220 GVEGQLDENKEFD
+220 GVEGQLDEEKEFD
-233 WQRAALSTGMGLGLG
+233 WKRAALSTGMGLGLG
-248 AAAPIAI
+248 AAAPVAI
-255 KGAGKL
+255 KGVGKL
-261 ISGTGQVAT
+261 ISGTGQAVT
-270 AGAKAITSPIQTA
+270 GTAKAIASPIQSA
-283 QALKGAAIKTGGG
+283 QTLKGAAIKTAGG

-327 LNDNLNN
+327 LNDNLNR
-334 VINKGKTKFTKQY
+334 VISKGKIRFTKKY
-347 DELGEIKVTQEQIKK
+347 DELGEIKVTQTQIKK
-362 LVKNLHNKPGVSKIG
+362 LVKDLHAKPGVSKIG
-377 NLQNTVD
+377 NLQNTID

-408 NRAARGVGPNISSD
+408 NRALRGVGPNISSD
-422 QVLSNFYKQ
+422 QVLNNFYKQ
-431 SRNLFNNAA
+431 SRNLFTASA

-446 SKARQLDKD
+446 NAAKKLDKD

-501 DELGRLSGDAKFG
+501 DKLGTLSGDAAFG
-514 RAQKENL
+514 KAQKANL

-554 YGDVLDKEA
+554 YGDVMDKQA
-563 WQGYANILEN
+563 WQGYADILEN
-573 ASDHGGLGVL
+573 AADHGGLGVL

-608 VNALMKS
+608 INALMKS

-623 KVFSNSPEKKEKGL
+623 KVFSNNPKKKTQGL

-642 FMESKGIDAASRK
+642 IMESKGIDGPTRK
-655 KIMDLL
+655 KIQDLL
-661 VGSATIGSSVAAVKD
+661 VGSATIGGSVYAAKD
-676 ATLPET
+676 TTDT
-682 EMVKQKLKD
+682 EMVKQGLKSL
-691 FDPSISQYF
+691 DPSISQYF

>member
-1 MRTLK
+1 MAEYSIKEL
-6 GEAMESYNKDVLM
+6 EQ
-19 KKFMAAHNAG
+19 KFMNAHNAG
-29 DTKNAKLLKNMIVK
+29 DTKAAKLLKDMIVSQK
-43 QESGKTPKPKSW
+43 PGKAPKAKSW
-55 ELKDGGLR
+55 ELSDGGLR
-63 FDKLNENENY
+63 FDKLQENESY
-73 IKDLKKVHKFLRG
+73 VSDLKKVHKALRG
-86 EDWTGSN
+86 NDWDGSD
-93 EDLIED
+93 EELIED
-99 SFEYLNSTFNN
+99 SFEYFNSTLNN
-110 ELSLIGTTNDI
+110 ELSLAGTTKDI
-121 RKMDDDTK
+121 FDMDDDTK

-152 IEQVKDAA
+152 LEQAKDAA
-160 SLLWAPSTYVGGRF
+160 SLLWAPSTYFGGKF

-179 MHVGAKAGIK
+179 MHMGAKQGIK
-189 KLLASATSSV
+189 KLLSGSV
-199 PKRSGLIAGGIVGG
+199 AKRSGLVAGGIVGA

-220 GVEGQLDENKEFD
+220 GVEGQLDEEKEFD
-233 WQRAALSTGMGLGLG
+233 WKRAALSTGMGLGLG
-248 AAAPIAI
+248 AAAPVAI
-255 KGAGKL
+255 KGVSKL
-261 ISGTGQVAT
+261 ISGTGQAVT
-270 AGAKAITSPIQTA
+270 GTAKAIASPIQSA
-283 QALKGAAIKTGGG
+283 QTLKGAAIKTAGG

-314 AVGTGGKEEAAAG
+314 AVGTGGKEEAASG
-327 LNDNLNN
+327 LNDNLNR
-334 VINKGKTKFTKQY
+334 VISKGKIKFTKQY
-347 DELGEIKVTQEQIKK
+347 DELGEIKVTQTQIKK
-362 LVKNLHNKPGVSKIG
+362 LVKDLHAKPGVSKIG
-377 NLQNTVD
+377 NLQNTID

-408 NRAARGVGPNISSD
+408 NRALRGVGPNISSD
-422 QVLSNFYKQ
+422 QVLNNFYKQ
-431 SRNLFNNAA
+431 SRNLFTTSA

-446 SKARQLDKD
+446 NAAKKLDKD

-501 DELGRLSGDAKFG
+501 DKLGTLSGDAAFG
-514 RAQKENL
+514 KAQKANL

-554 YGDVLDKEA
+554 YGDVMDKQA
-563 WQGYANILEN
+563 WQGYADILEN
-573 ASDHGGLGVL
+573 AADHGGLGVL

-608 VNALMKS
+608 INALMKS

-623 KVFSNSPEKKEKGL
+623 KVFSNNPKKKTQGL

-642 FMESKGIDAASRK
+642 IMESKGIDGPTRK
-655 KIMDLL
+655 KIQDLL
-661 VGSATIGSSVAAVKD
+661 VGSATIGGSVYAAKD
-676 ATLPET
+676 ATDT
-682 EMVKQKLKD
+682 EMVKRGLKD
-691 FDPSISQYF
+691 LDPSISQYF

>member
-1 MRTLK
+1 MAEYSIKEL
-6 GEAMESYNKDVLM
+6 EQ
-19 KKFMAAHNAG
+19 KFMNAHNAG
-29 DTKNAKLLKNMIVK
+29 DTKAAKLLKNMIVS

-63 FDKLNENENY
+63 FDKLNENESY
-73 IKDLKKVHKFLRG
+73 IKDLKKVHKHLRG

-99 SFEYLNSTFNN
+99 SFEYWNSTLNN
-110 ELSLIGTTNDI
+110 ELSLAGTTKDI
-121 RKMDDDTK
+121 FGMDDDIK

-152 IEQVKDAA
+152 IEQAKDAA
-160 SLLWAPSTYVGGRF
+160 SLLWAPSTYFGGKF

-179 MHVGAKAGIK
+179 MRMGAQQGIK
-189 KLLASATSSV
+189 KLLAGSV
-199 PKRSGLIAGGIVGG
+199 AKRSGLVAGGIVGA
-213 HDAGIQL
+213 HDALTQV
-220 GVEGQLDENKEFD
+220 GVEGQLDEDKEFD
-233 WQRAALSTGMGLGLG
+233 WKRAAISTGMGVGLG

-255 KGAGKL
+255 KGASKL
-261 ISGTGQVAT
+261 ISGTGQAVT

-301 EGVAR
+301 EGVVR

-334 VINKGKTKFTKQY
+334 VISKGKAKFTKQY
-347 DELGEIKVTQEQIKK
+347 DELGEIKVTQAQIKK
-362 LVKNLHNKPGVSKIG
+362 LVKDLHAKPGVSKIG
-377 NLQNTVD
+377 NLQNTID

-408 NRAARGVGPNISSD
+408 NRASRGVGPNISSD
-422 QVLSNFYKQ
+422 QVLNNFYKQ
-431 SRNLFNNAA
+431 SRNLFTTSA

-446 SKARQLDKD
+446 TKARQLDKD

-488 KDPHKVDEFIKQM
+488 KDPHKVDEFIDQM
-501 DELGRLSGDAKFG
+501 NQLGRLSGDAKFG

-554 YGDVLDKEA
+554 YGDVLDKQA
-563 WQGYANILEN
+563 WQGYADILEN
-573 ASDHGGLGVL
+573 SADHGGLGVL

-615 KAFQRQAM
+615 KAFQKQAM
-623 KVFSNSPEKKEKGL
+623 KVFSNNPKKKKQGL

-642 FMESKGIDAASRK
+642 FMEAKGIDGPTRK
-655 KIMDLL
+655 KIQDLL

-682 EMVKQKLKD
+682 EMVKQKLKN

>member
-1 MRTLK
+1 MAEYSIKEL
-6 GEAMESYNKDVLM
+6 EQ
-19 KKFMAAHNAG
+19 KFMNAHNAG
-29 DTKNAKLLKNMIVK
+29 DTKAAKLLKNMIVS

-63 FDKLNENENY
+63 FDKLNENESY
-73 IKDLKKVHKFLRG
+73 IKDLKKVHKHLRG
-86 EDWTGSN
+86 EEWTGSN

-99 SFEYLNSTFNN
+99 SFEYWNSTLNN
-110 ELSLIGTTNDI
+110 ELSLAGTTKDI
-121 RKMDDDTK
+121 FGMDDDTK
-129 ASMNNVFNTYNNT
+129 SAMNNVFNTYNNT

-152 IEQVKDAA
+152 LEQAKDAA
-160 SLLWAPSTYVGGRF
+160 SLLWAPSTYFGGKF

-179 MHVGAKAGIK
+179 MRMGAQQGIK
-189 KLLASATSSV
+189 KLLSGTAA
-199 PKRSGLIAGGIVGG
+199 RSGVVAGGIVGA

-220 GVEGQLDENKEFD
+220 GVEGQLDEDKEFD
-233 WQRAALSTGMGLGLG
+233 WKRAAISTGMGVGLG
-248 AAAPIAI
+248 AAAPVAI
-255 KGAGKL
+255 KGGAKL
-261 ISGTGQVAT
+261 ISGTGQAVTGT
-270 AGAKAITSPIQTA
+270 AKGIAHPVQSA
-283 QALKGAAIKTGGG
+283 QALKGAAIKTAGG

-306 EAKEILDN
+306 EAKEILDS

-334 VINKGKTKFTKQY
+334 VISRGKAKFTREY
-347 DELGEIKVTQEQIKK
+347 DELGEIKVTQAQIKK
-362 LVKNLHNKPGVSKIG
+362 LVKDLHAKPGVAKIG
-377 NLQNTVD
+377 NLNQTIE

-408 NRAARGVGPNISSD
+408 NRASRGVGPNISSD
-422 QVLSNFYKQ
+422 QVLNNFYKQ
-431 SRNLFNNAA
+431 SRNLFTTSA

-446 SKARQLDKD
+446 NKAKQLDKD

-488 KDPHKVDEFIKQM
+488 KDPHKVDEFIEQM
-501 DELGRLSGDAKFG
+501 NKLGRLSGDTNFG
-514 RAQKENL
+514 KAQKQNL

-527 HLFTGTNAAPLKRF
+527 HLFTGQNAAPLKRF

-554 YGDVLDKEA
+554 YGDVLDKQA
-563 WQGYANILEN
+563 WQGYADILEN
-573 ASDHGGLGVL
+573 AADHGGLGVL

-608 VNALMKS
+608 INALMKS

-623 KVFSNSPEKKEKGL
+623 KVFSNNAKKKKQGL

-642 FMESKGIDAASRK
+642 LMEAKGIDGPTRK
-655 KIMDLL
+655 KIQDLL
-661 VGSATIGSSVAAVKD
+661 VGSATIGGSVYAAKD
-676 ATLPET
+676 TTNVEIANE
-682 EMVKQKLKD
+682 VLKNL
-691 FDPSISQYF
+691 DPSISQYF